1 VVILKR
7 TSLFTLGAAAKVVGY
22 ALLVF
27 IIFASMFAGFR
38 NLDLVSALNS
48 GPDWA
53 VQTAGVL
60 GTYVALILG
69 FWLASRRLP

>member
-1 VVILKR
+1 MILKR
-7 TSLFTLGAAAKVVGY
+7 ASFLTLGIAAKVVGY
-22 ALLVF
+22 AMLVF
-27 IIFASMFAGFR
+27 VIFASMFAGFR
-38 NLDLVSALNS
+38 NLNLVSALNS

-69 FWLASRRLP
+69 LWLASRRLP